1 MTPMV
6 APRHHRHIC
15 ARIAAVA
22 VLLMSVLSGAP
33 RAQDPASRGAD
44 ELAQARTL
52 FDALDYEHAVPA
64 LDRAVAMLEPL
75 VAQQP
80 TVKPSLVAAYEMR
93 ARARFGLGDRDG
105 AASDLTTLLGLEP
118 GFTFGGQV
126 SPRIVSLLDDIRK
139 TVVGS
144 LVLTVD
150 PSDAVVEINGQ
161 TFPVSGAPIP
171 LKASEYTIK
180 VTRLGY
186 RTVDQKIAVV
196 ADQTQQFS
204 VSLERVA
211 ALVWLV
217 TSPADVEVLL
227 DGASRGRTAPGPPGA
242 PYTDVPS
249 QLGVAPE
256 TVSKPLLL
264 TDLTQG
270 PHVVQFKRP
279 CLVTEE
285 RRVVIEALSDYR
297 LDPVKLNRAVG
308 SLTVE
313 SMPGGAAVFV
323 DGESRGAAPLTIDDV
338 CEGSRLVEL
347 RSPQGR
353 YVQRLVVNAGDR
365 AKVVG
370 RLKPAFA
377 LVPGGSVPAAAMQ
390 TLVATVERALAG
402 SEQVTVFQPA
412 GGTGDAASA
421 TAKAPSEWLAFDA
434 GRRAVGGATAI
445 SPAMRRELSAQ
456 LASALDVQGVAAIS
470 QPSPTSPDVVIALL
484 AAGAGEPDVV
494 SLVPERMDS
503 VRAAMARFDFVPPML
518 RPTIGLL
525 AIEAV
530 DVPGVVVAR
539 VDPGSAA
546 EKAGVKPG
554 DVISGAD
561 NQPTKT
567 PGAFEH
573 ALDARRI
580 GDTMMLQVIEQTGT
594 TRSVSL
600 PVTGTP
606 RLISAADQTLLFN
619 PLSVAFRSRLTT
631 ASPAEQP
638 FVRLN
643 LGVALMRLGDFSGA
657 QEQFE
662 AVKLAPG
669 HGISQGTQQYLLGL
683 ALEGLGDSPGAQ
695 RAWQAAAASE
705 AWLTDGGPPVKP
717 LAERRLKGGR

>member
-1 MTPMV
+1 MMPMV
-6 APRHHRHIC
+6 APRHHRLTFTC
-15 ARIAAVA
+15 IAAISALLLSVFVA
-22 VLLMSVLSGAP
+22 PA
-33 RAQDPASRGAD
+33 RAQDPASRAAD

-75 VAQQP
+75 VTQQP

-105 AASDLTTLLGLEP
+105 AATDLTTLLGLEP

-126 SPRIVSLLDDIRK
+126 SPRIVALLDDIRK
-139 TVVGS
+139 TVVGT
-144 LVLTVD
+144 LVLTID
-150 PSDAVVEINGQ
+150 PADAVVEINGQ
-161 TFPVSGAPIP
+161 TYPVSGTPIP
-171 LKASEYTIK
+171 LKASEYAIK

-196 ADQTQQFS
+196 AAQTQQFS

-217 TSPADVEVLL
+217 TSPADVEVLV
-227 DGASRGRTAPGPPGA
+227 DGASRGRTAAGPPGA

-249 QLGVAPE
+249 QLGVAPDA
-256 TVSKPLLL
+256 VSKPLLL

-313 SMPGGAAVFV
+313 STPAGASVFV
-323 DGESRGAAPLTIDDV
+323 DGESRGAAPLTMDDV

-353 YVQRLVVNAGDR
+353 YVQRLMVNAGDH
-365 AKVVG
+365 AKVAG

-377 LVPGGSVPAAAMQ
+377 LVPGGSVPAAAMR
-390 TLVATVERALAG
+390 TLVASVERALAG

-412 GGTGDAASA
+412 GGTADAASA
-421 TAKAPSEWLAFDA
+421 TAKAPVEWLAFDA
-434 GRRAVGGATAI
+434 GRRAVGGAAAV

-456 LASALDVQGVAAIS
+456 LARALDVQGVAAIS
-470 QPSPTSPDVVIALL
+470 QPTPTSPDVVITLL

-503 VRAAMARFDFVPPML
+503 VRAAMARFDFVPPL
-518 RPTIGLL
+518 VRPTIGVL
-525 AIEAV
+525 AIEAA

-546 EKAGVKPG
+546 EKAGLKPG
-554 DVISGAD
+554 DVITGAD
-561 NQPTKT
+561 NQPTKA
-567 PGAFEH
+567 PGAFAR

-580 GDTMMLQVIEQTGT
+580 GDTMMLQVTEASGT
-594 TRSVSL
+594 SRSVSL

-619 PLSVAFRSRLTT
+619 PLSVAFRSRLAT

-638 FVRLN
+638 FARLN
-643 LGVALMRLGDFSGA
+643 LGVALMRLGDFAGA

-669 HGISQGTQQYLLGL
+669 RGISQGTQQYLLGL
-683 ALEGLGDSPGAQ
+683 ALEGLGDTSGAQ
-695 RAWQAAAASE
+695 RAWQAAAGSE
-705 AWLTDGGPPVKP
+705 AWLTDGGPPIKP
-717 LAERRLKGGR
+717 LAEHKLKGGR